1 MIVELSPIA
10 DFILNIYFIKCKE
23 NTFSRRQTEGTYM
36 GMSITETVYLSLYLS
51 LVAKKNRN
59 KEKKYKVE
67 KKKSCICLMK

>member
-1 MIVELSPIA
+1 
-10 DFILNIYFIKCKE
+10 
-23 NTFSRRQTEGTYM
+23 M

-51 LVAKKNRN
+51 LVAKKNRK

>member
-1 MIVELSPIA
+1 MQGKYIFQA
-10 DFILNIYFIKCKE
+10 TDR
-23 NTFSRRQTEGTYM
+23 TGTYM

-51 LVAKKNRN
+51 LVAKKNRK